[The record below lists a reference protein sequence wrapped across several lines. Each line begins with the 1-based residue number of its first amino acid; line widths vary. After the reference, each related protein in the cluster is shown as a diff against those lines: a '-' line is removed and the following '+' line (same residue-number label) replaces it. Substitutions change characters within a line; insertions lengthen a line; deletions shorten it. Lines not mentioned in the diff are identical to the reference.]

1 MPLCVAVQFQR
12 TEGAVLATVVGLLG
26 FPAAHIYA
34 NVVCLVAISA
44 PAREGERLRSRAVQ
58 IRSSVYCTLASN
70 GTFAGTGDLL
80 YAHSIPVTCV
90 EWAGLESI
98 HLLLY
103 RLLDGF
109 LLLLIALFGCGLDS
123 VDLQRD
129 LGVQS
134 GSNSA
139 LEDA

>member
-1 MPLCVAVQFQR
+1 MR
-12 TEGAVLATVVGLLG
+12 
-26 FPAAHIYA
+26 
-34 NVVCLVAISA
+34 
-44 PAREGERLRSRAVQ
+44 
-58 IRSSVYCTLASN
+58 
-70 GTFAGTGDLL
+70 
-80 YAHSIPVTCV
+80 
-90 EWAGLESI
+90 AGLESI

-123 VDLQRD
+123 VDLQRE

-139 LEDA
+139 MDDP